1 MNVTEAQKQRVLVA
15 KIAVA
20 LRSELGRQP
29 KKEEV
34 EQVAMLTR
42 VMWKTVV
49 GLHYTKKQQKKTNQ
63 MVLF

>member
-20 LRSELGRQP
+20 LRDELGRQP